1 MKRVFALLPAA
12 VLAFVSGCSAGVEA
26 ESCEDSAP
34 AAGASRARNSVSYA
48 REYAPARKAAPAFAP
63 GKPAGGSNFT
73 APAGQ
78 KMAFTAHLR
87 LSVSEIRPAIDQARE
102 LALKTGGY
110 VKRMDDASVTLAIP
124 IAKAEQ
130 ALADLKKIGVVN
142 SLRIEGVDVT
152 QQVTDIA
159 VRLENLEKSRK
170 RLLALLEK
178 AGKVDEMIKVENAIA
193 RVTTE
198 LERLQAQQKNLQG
211 RVDYVTMYVTF
222 SAAVRQIVRRPVT
235 PVGWVNDL
243 GSELLNFNVKIS
255 YGSDPFVFDLALPAG
270 FVKSNAFE
278 AVSGGNCI
286 LALRKYP
293 NAVTAAHWY
302 GDDYAKLGFYIPI
315 IEKALSERFQTA
327 VTVEKCRIDDE
338 DAAVFTVKP
347 VIGKNTYVYK
357 VVAAAVDSDVFVLT
371 ARGESR
377 EFDRVLPEKAWK
389 KLLGSVEF

>member
-12 VLAFVSGCSAGVEA
+12 VLALVSGCSVAVDA
-26 ESCEDSAP
+26 ELCEDSVP

-48 REYAPARKAAPAFAP
+48 RQYAPARKPAPAFAAR
-63 GKPAGGSNFT
+63 KEAGGSNFT

-87 LSVSEIRPAIDQARE
+87 LSVSEVRPAIDQARE

-110 VKRMDDASVTLAIP
+110 VKRMDDSSVTLAIP

-130 ALADLKKIGVVN
+130 ALADLKKIGVLN

-211 RVDYVTMYVTF
+211 RVDYVTMYVSFTA
-222 SAAVRQIVRRPVT
+222 SVRLVVRKPVT

-243 GSELLNFNVKIS
+243 GSELLNFNRKVA
-255 YGSDPFVFDLALPAG
+255 YGKDPFVFDLELPAG
-270 FVKSNAFE
+270 FVKSGASE

-286 LALRKYP
+286 IELRKYP
-293 NAVTAAHWY
+293 NAVTATHWY
-302 GDDYAKLGFYIPI
+302 GDDYAKLDFYIPI
-315 IEKALSERFQTA
+315 VEKALTERFQTRVA
-327 VTVEKCRIDDE
+327 VEKCKIDDE
-338 DAAVFTVKP
+338 DAVVFTVKP
-347 VIGKNTYVYK
+347 VIGKTAYVYK
-357 VVAAAVDSDVFVLT
+357 AVVAAVDSDVFLLT

-377 EFDRVLPEKAWK
+377 EFDRVLPEKVWK
-389 KLLGSVEF
+389 KLLESVEF

>member
-12 VLAFVSGCSAGVEA
+12 VLVLISGCSAGFEA
-26 ESCEDSAP
+26 ESCEDSLP
-34 AAGASRARNSVSYA
+34 AAGAARARNSASYA
-48 REYAPARKAAPAFAP
+48 RQYADRKPAPAYAP
-63 GKPAGGSNFT
+63 GKPAGGRNFT

-124 IAKAEQ
+124 VSKAEQ
-130 ALADLKKIGVVN
+130 ALADLKKIGVLN

-222 SAAVRQIVRRPVT
+222 SAAVRQVVRKPVT

-243 GSELLNFNVKIS
+243 GSELLNFNRKIS
-255 YGSDPFVFDLALPAG
+255 YENEPFVFDLELPAG
-270 FVKSNAFE
+270 FVKSGSSE
-278 AVSGGNCI
+278 AISGGNCI
-286 LALRKYP
+286 LELRKYP

-302 GDDYAKLGFYIPI
+302 GDDYAKLDFYIPI
-315 IEKALSERFQTA
+315 IEKALSERFQTE
-327 VTVEKCRIDDE
+327 VKVEKCKVDDE
-338 DAAVFTVKP
+338 PAVVFTVKP

-357 VVAAAVDSDVFVLT
+357 VVAAAVDSDVFLLT

-389 KLLGSVEF
+389 KLLGSVDF

>member
-1 MKRVFALLPAA
+1 MKRVFSLLPAA
-12 VLAFVSGCSAGVEA
+12 VLVLVSGCSAGVEA

-48 REYAPARKAAPAFAP
+48 RQYAPARKAAPAFAP
-63 GKPAGGSNFT
+63 GRAAGGSNFT

-110 VKRMDDASVTLAIP
+110 VKRMDDSSVTLAIP

-130 ALADLKKIGVVN
+130 ALADLKKIGVLN

-211 RVDYVTMYVTF
+211 RVDYVTMYVSF

-243 GSELLNFNVKIS
+243 GAELLNFNLKIS
-255 YGSDPFVFDLALPAG
+255 YGSDPFVFDLELPAG
-270 FVKSNAFE
+270 FVKSNSSE

-302 GDDYAKLGFYIPI
+302 GDDYAKLDFYLPI
-315 IEKALSERFQTA
+315 IEKALSERFQTK
-327 VTVEKCRIDDE
+327 VTVEKCKIDGE
-338 DAAVFTVKP
+338 AAAVFTVKP

-357 VVAAAVDSDVFVLT
+357 VVAAAVDSDVFLLT

-389 KLLGSVEF
+389 KLLESVDF